1 MKRSR
6 IFVVSLALLGLT
18 VTILLMNRSRMK
30 AAARSEE
37 VRFLPVTL
45 VQPER
50 IPLDEQLSL
59 TGTIAGNNDVPVIA
73 ETQGKVTRVF
83 VSVGDQVRAGQ
94 PLVQV
99 DDELKHANFQAA
111 TVNYEKA
118 QRDYERFQSLIKDST
133 ISDAQL
139 ESGRLAY
146 KSAEA
151 QYIIARRQYEDA
163 TIKSP
168 IAGVVTARPV
178 DIGVMVQ
185 NNSMV
190 AEVVDISRL
199 KVDLRVAEEDV
210 FKMHEG
216 DSVAVTTDVYP
227 GVTFRGRIST
237 ISDKADDGHTY
248 AVQAVLP
255 NSTRHPL
262 KAGMFGRVSFV
273 AIGPVE
279 SLSIPR
285 RALVGSIRTPQVFVV
300 DNNIAHLRSIV
311 VGGEYD
317 SRLQIVSGL
326 SAGEQI
332 VASGQ
337 NNLKDGVA
345 VTVVQ

>member
-6 IFVVSLALLGLT
+6 IVLVSLALLGLT
-18 VTILLMNRSRMK
+18 ITILLMNRSRMK
-30 AAARSEE
+30 AAARNEE

-45 VQPER
+45 VQAER
-50 IPLDEQLSL
+50 MPLDEHLSL
-59 TGTIAGNNDVPVIA
+59 TGTIAGFNDVPVIA
-73 ETQGKVTRVF
+73 ETQGKVTRIF
-83 VSVGDQVRAGQ
+83 ASVGDEVRAGQ

-99 DDELKHANFQAA
+99 DDELKHANYQAA
-111 TVNYEKA
+111 TVNFEKA
-118 QRDYERFQSLIKDST
+118 KRDYERYQSLIKDST

-139 ESGRLAY
+139 EASRLTF

-163 TIKSP
+163 TVKSP

-178 DIGVMVQ
+178 DIGMMVQ

-199 KVDLRVAEEDV
+199 KVNLRVAEEDV
-210 FKMHEG
+210 FKMKVS
-216 DSVAVTTDVYP
+216 DSVAVATDVYP
-227 GVTFRGRIST
+227 GVTFRGKIST

-248 AVQAVLP
+248 AVEAELP
-255 NSTRHPL
+255 NSARHPL

-273 AIGPVE
+273 AIGPTE
-279 SLSIPR
+279 SLSVPR

-300 DNNIAHLRSIV
+300 ENNIAHLRSIV

-317 SRLQIVSGL
+317 SRLQILSGL
-326 SAGEQI
+326 NAGEQV